1 MKPKKQKSIFNII
14 AIMCIIVFCFAIS
27 PITLQNDTYYTIK
40 VGESISQNGV
50 DMKDHFSWHED
61 LPYTYPHWAYDLGMY
76 YIYEAGNNVGAFL
89 KDLSF
94 VREEREAQEKYN
106 NLPEDANVNEILE
119 AGAETTGS
127 GNTFIYEIAHTIN
140 NTDFGMLFIYLS
152 TIILACILG
161 ILLYRIG
168 VKLTK
173 SNLIPFIITIAV
185 MYLLKDFIA
194 ARAQLLS
201 YILFSLVVLFIEN
214 FLQSKKKRYL
224 VGLVI
229 ISIILANTH
238 VATWPFFFVL
248 FLPYVAE
255 YLIVSVVDIHI
266 IAQLSLL
273 LKQIKLFVLKKKY
286 ANIDEKTENG
296 VEMQRENAKEE
307 VNVDVEKREVN
318 VEKQEK
324 NIKDVIEK
332 QERNIKDAI
341 EKQEEVVQNEKVK
354 LEKIQQKTE
363 KMRENPYKIKVTKNK
378 AVRWLVLVM
387 VICVFTG
394 LLSPAG
400 DTPYTYLAKTMEG
413 NTTQSIN
420 EHLPLTLYN
429 DKQTMFV
436 LTLFLLILIF
446 TDTKIKLSDTF
457 MLAGLVFM
465 AFMSRRQVALLVIIG
480 GLIFEK
486 LVVELINKY
495 AEDIYKKIEEY
506 FSKKILGNICLI
518 ALACTISLIIFY
530 PKRNQKFINTASY
543 PVSAATWIIENLDLE
558 NMRIYNEYNYGSYLL
573 FRGIPVF
580 IDSRADLYAPEY
592 NGTKNADG
600 KYEGRDIF
608 SDYINISTIGTYYEN
623 KFKEYDITHV
633 LCVNNAK
640 LNLFLSRNDDYKQ
653 LYKDDN
659 FVIYERLVAD
669 N

>member
-94 VREEREAQEKYN
+94 VKEEREAQERYN

-119 AGAETTGS
+119 AGANTTGN

-273 LKQIKLFVLKKKY
+273 AKEVKLFVLKKKY
-286 ANIDEKTENG
+286 ANINEKTEDGIEVQQAN
-296 VEMQRENAKEE
+296 VEN
-307 VNVDVEKREVN
+307 EVN
-318 VEKQEK
+318 VEVGKQEK
-324 NIKDVIEK
+324 
-332 QERNIKDAI
+332 NIKDAI
-341 EKQEEVVQNEKVK
+341 EKQEEIVQNEKNK

-363 KMRENPYKIKVTKNK
+363 KLRENPYKIKVTKNK

-446 TDTKIKLSDTF
+446 TDAKIKLSDVF

-465 AFMSRRQVALLVIIG
+465 AFMSRRQVALLLVIG
-480 GLIFEK
+480 GFIFEK
-486 LVVELINKY
+486 LVAQLIRKY
-495 AEDIYKKIEEY
+495 AENAYKKVEEY
-506 FSKKILGNICLI
+506 FSTKVLGNICLI
-518 ALACTISLIIFY
+518 ALICTISLTIFY

-543 PVSAATWIIENLDLE
+543 PVSAATWIIENLDME
-558 NMRIYNEYNYGSYLL
+558 NMRLYNEYNYGSYLL

-669 N
+669 D